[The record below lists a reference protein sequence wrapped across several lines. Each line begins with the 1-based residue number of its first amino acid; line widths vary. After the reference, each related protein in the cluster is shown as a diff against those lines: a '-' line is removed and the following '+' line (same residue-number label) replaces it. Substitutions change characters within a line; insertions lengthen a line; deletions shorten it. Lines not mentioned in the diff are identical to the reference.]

1 VSPETTMTTEE
12 RDPTMES
19 NRAPAARAP
28 KPAGEAPAPP
38 PAPTGKG
45 RARRFVLPG
54 ILGALVIAGGVWGW
68 REISFYKTHV
78 ETDDAY
84 VEAHIDPVLP
94 KIAGYVQRV
103 LVDDNQRVRQGDL
116 LLTIDARD
124 YRARAATAAADL
136 QNARAAVIVAR
147 STVQA
152 AETNRAKTAADLQ
165 RYAALRQKEEVSQQ
179 QYAAAKA
186 AADAAEAQVR
196 AELGQVEAAE
206 AKVRQKQADLD
217 LARLQE
223 SYAEV
228 TSPAT
233 GTVSRKNVE
242 VGQYVQAGQPLL
254 AIVSDEQPWVV
265 ANFKETQL
273 KKMRVGQPV
282 TIDVDAYPKRP
293 FRAKVQSIAAATGA
307 KFALLPPDNA
317 TGNFTKVVQRV
328 PVKIILDEPHDPAH
342 PLRAGMSVTA
352 TVDVR

>member
-1 VSPETTMTTEE
+1 MSQETTTEE
-12 RDPTMES
+12 REKTMES
-19 NRAPAARAP
+19 SRAPAARVP
-28 KPAGEAPAPP
+28 KPAEETPAPP
-38 PAPTGKG
+38 PAPKAKG
-45 RARRFVLPG
+45 GPRRLVL
-54 ILGALVIAGGVWGW
+54 LGVLAAGLIAGGIWGW
-68 REISFYKTHV
+68 REISFYRIHV
-78 ETDDAY
+78 ETDDAQ

-94 KIAGYVQRV
+94 KIAGFVERV
-103 LVDDNQRVRQGDL
+103 LVDDNQRVKQGDL

-136 QNARAAVIVAR
+136 QNVRAAVLVAR
-147 STVQA
+147 SSVQA
-152 AETNRAKTAADLQ
+152 AETNREKTAADLK

-179 QYAAAKA
+179 QYDAAKA

-206 AKVRQKQADLD
+206 AKVRQKQADLE

-228 TSPAT
+228 SAPST
-233 GTVSRKNVE
+233 GTVSRKSVE

-254 AIVSDEQPWVV
+254 AIVSDEQPWIV

-282 TIDVDAYPKRP
+282 TIEVDAYPKRP

-328 PVKIILDEPHDPAH
+328 PVKIVLDEPPDPAH

-352 TVDVR
+352 TVDVRS

>member
-1 VSPETTMTTEE
+1 MSPETKEE
-12 RDPTMES
+12 REKTMDS
-19 NRAPAARAP
+19 SRAPAPRAP
-28 KPAGEAPAPP
+28 KPAEESPAPP
-38 PAPTGKG
+38 PEPKKKSRVG
-45 RARRFVLPG
+45 RFVLLG
-54 ILGALVIAGGVWGW
+54 ILAVGVIAGGIWGW
-68 REISFYKTHV
+68 REISFYRIHV
-78 ETDDAY
+78 ETDDAQ

-124 YRARAATAAADL
+124 YRARAATSAADL
-136 QNARAAVIVAR
+136 QNARAAVVVAR

-152 AETNRAKTAADLQ
+152 AQTNRAKTAADLQ

-179 QYAAAKA
+179 QYDAAKA
-186 AADAAEAQVR
+186 AADAAEAQVQ
-196 AELGQVEAAE
+196 AELGQVAAAE
-206 AKVRQKQADLD
+206 AKVRQKESDLD
-217 LARLQE
+217 YARLQE

-228 TSPAT
+228 TAPST

-254 AIVSDEQPWVV
+254 AIVSDEQPWIV

-273 KKMRVGQPV
+273 KKMRVGRPV
-282 TIDVDAYPKRP
+282 TIEVDAYPKRP

-328 PVKIILDEPHDPAH
+328 PVKIILDEPPDPAH

-352 TVDVR
+352 TVDVRS

>member
-1 VSPETTMTTEE
+1 MSPESTTEE
-12 RDPTMES
+12 REKAMDS
-19 NRAPAARAP
+19 SRAPAPRAP
-28 KPAGEAPAPP
+28 KPAEETPAPP
-38 PAPTGKG
+38 PAPRTKG
-45 RARRFVLPG
+45 RARRFVLLG
-54 ILGALVIAGGVWGW
+54 ILAAGIIAGGIWGW
-68 REISFYKTHV
+68 REISFYRIHV
-78 ETDDAY
+78 ETDDAQ

-124 YRARAATAAADL
+124 YRSRAATSAADL
-136 QNARAAVIVAR
+136 QNARAAVVVAR

-152 AETNRAKTAADLQ
+152 AQTNRAKTAADLQ

-179 QYAAAKA
+179 QYDAAKA
-186 AADAAEAQVR
+186 AADAAEAEVQ
-196 AELGQVEAAE
+196 AQLGQVSAAE
-206 AKVRQKQADLD
+206 AKVRQKESDLD
-217 LARLQE
+217 YARLQE

-228 TSPAT
+228 TAPST

-254 AIVSDEQPWVV
+254 AIVSDDQPWIV

-282 TIDVDAYPKRP
+282 TIEVDAYPKRP

-328 PVKIILDEPHDPAH
+328 PVKIVLDEPPDPAH

-352 TVDVR
+352 TVDVRS